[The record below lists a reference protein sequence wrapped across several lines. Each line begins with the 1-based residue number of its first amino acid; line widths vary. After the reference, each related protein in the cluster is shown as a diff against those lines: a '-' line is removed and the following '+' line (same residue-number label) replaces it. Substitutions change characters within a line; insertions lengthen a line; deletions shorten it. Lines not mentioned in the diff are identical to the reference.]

1 MQLNK
6 LLTEQR
12 KTLPCLEQ
20 AHTSGHPPPTITI
33 HHPSTTQVHTS
44 DPELFED
51 HFNHSYACGSLDGN
65 DAHACWPLYNVDYYP
80 RWASLDDG
88 VHTVEVVVTHPN
100 SAEEI
105 EVKRESTTQQ
115 RMVLFDGTTQHH
127 MHTQKKRENQTI
139 PLRRRILYD
148 TTGAGP

>member
-1 MQLNK
+1 MNYA
-6 LLTEQR
+6 T
-12 KTLPCLEQ
+12 PCLE
-20 AHTSGHPPPTITI
+20 
-33 HHPSTTQVHTS
+33 QVHTS

-105 EVKRESTTQQ
+105 EVIRAP
-115 RMVLFDGTTQHH
+115 QHSI
-127 MHTQKKRENQTI
+127 MLYLTAPLDITHTDSYQTS
-139 PLRRRILYD
+139 PHL
-148 TTGAGP
+148 A